1 MGKVN
6 DCLTALAVRRMNTGV
21 YNDMSVE
28 QKEIYLEKLK
38 RDIDEELQMKAL
50 QECLMTRYRAHF
62 NKLLD
67 EGEADDIL
75 PIVKEYN
82 IEQDKKDDKYK
93 SDYAFITINPHP
105 QASLTEFKQALDKS
119 VKKSFIKKSLHV
131 IEQRGENIEEVGRG
145 FHAHILINKG
155 DYRFSHLRREF
166 ASTFKKLCD
175 TSCSGAFNIKL
186 CKKEDLGNRQ
196 SYMLDMKADPAKHLK
211 QQFDKVFR
219 KNNLFKDYYGELFDK
234 EIKEVKDSREISN
247 QSAAGS

>member
-75 PIVKEYN
+75 PIVKEFN
-82 IEQDKKDDKYK
+82 IEQQKKEEKFK

-105 QASLTEFKQALDKS
+105 QASLTEFKQTVEKA

-131 IEQRGENIEEVGRG
+131 LEQRGENNEEVGKG
-145 FHAHILINKG
+145 FHTHILINKG
-155 DYRFSHLRREF
+155 DYRYSHLCREF

-175 TSCSGAFNIKL
+175 TSNPHCFNITL
-186 CKKEDLGNRQ
+186 CKKTDLVNRQ
-196 SYMLDMKADPAKHLK
+196 NYMIAQKSDPKKHLK

-219 KNNLFKDYYGELFDK
+219 QNNFFKDYYGELFDDD
-234 EIKEVKDSREISN
+234 IKDIKDSL
-247 QSAAGS
+247 